1 MKYSMTGK
9 SENISLERMFT
20 NDQLTIFEFEF
31 YLILVVMFR

>member
-20 NDQLTIFEFEF
+20 NDQLTLFEFEF